1 MIPTYG
7 DGAEEETRRAQQRW
21 SRSSW
26 WEAFQGSMEHPGQVK
41 YHHCNVIANTHM
53 VVYDETMTMK
63 INKQRWWWSPGW
75 QPVRQASIPSSAPLR
90 RWQGKSKPQSRRNAS
105 EQCWGWNPPR
115 LAQLRT
121 CNWQLNNWEPGQV
134 SLSTCLG
141 RWAERALGTFYSV
154 HVFFLGGWGVEC
166 VFLGFVREYLS
177 ERRVYLS
184 GKMSDRG
191 SSFSR
196 MATRDSFVSEIEK
209 QPRHR
214 HSSFL
219 T

>member
-26 WEAFQGSMEHPGQVK
+26 WEAFQGSMEHPGQVIIII
-41 YHHCNVIANTHM
+41 VMSLLTLILLFM
-53 VVYDETMTMK
+53 MK
-63 INKQRWWWSPGW
+63 QWQWRLINSRWWWLPGW
-75 QPVRQASIPSSAPLR
+75 QPVRQASIPSSAPLP

-115 LAQLRT
+115 LAQSRT

-141 RWAERALGTFYSV
+141 RWAERANGT
-154 HVFFLGGWGVEC
+154 
-166 VFLGFVREYLS
+166 
-177 ERRVYLS
+177 RV
-184 GKMSDRG
+184 
-191 SSFSR
+191 
-196 MATRDSFVSEIEK
+196 A
-209 QPRHR
+209 
-214 HSSFL
+214 
-219 T
+219 